1 MKGEHHSFLWDAKS
15 KRIVRANYCG
25 PGTNLKERL
34 ARGDKPVNKLDAI
47 CLRHDQAYANALT
60 VDDIR
65 RADQDMLVAVDGE
78 DDIYAWE
85 RVQVRPA
92 IAAKMALEDAAILDR
107 EAFAGDL
114 PGLGNDEISIETKKK
129 FIRNYYKDHPF
140 KYKRLSSQVY
150 QATRIHA
157 VQKVSYKM
165 PHYYQGRAAH
175 RRQFPLKKRRPRY
188 NKRGG
193 LYNRRGGYNRFSPQY
208 GRQSFRTT
216 SGHMLGRP
224 EKKFLDS
231 DISDAVVTTGI
242 EFGTGDIL
250 TVVAG
255 TGESQR
261 VGRKIMVTNIHL
273 RGVLA
278 LNRIADA
285 ATGALPDQ
293 IRIMVVLD
301 KQCNGA
307 AATAALLL
315 QTDNITSFR
324 NVENIGRFQMLY
336 DKTIALHVV
345 NSGGTGAVNDTS
357 ETNKLWKVNLN
368 VRIPIEYSSTTG
380 AITERCCNNIFV
392 CQISHTGLMALKIA
406 KARIRYVG

>member
-1 MKGEHHSFLWDAKS
+1 MKGETHAWLWANHHP
-15 KRIVRANYCG
+15 VRAHFCG

-34 ARGDKPVNKLDAI
+34 RRGDKPVNKLDAI
-47 CLRHDQAYANALT
+47 CLRHDQAYAAATN

-65 RADQDMLVAVDGE
+65 RADEAMVAAMRAE
-78 DDIYAWE
+78 NDITRFE
-85 RVQVRPA
+85 RIEVGGPIQ
-92 IAAKMALEDAAILDR
+92 AKMAAEDLRILRRD
-107 EAFAGDL
+107 AFAGDL
-114 PGLGNDEISIETKKK
+114 AGLGNDEIDLETKKK

-140 KYKRLSSQVY
+140 GYKRLSARSY
-150 QATRIHA
+150 QLTKTIE
-157 VQKVSYKM
+157 VQKTMSYRR
-165 PHYYQGRAAH
+165 GR
-175 RRQFPLKKRRPRY
+175 RSRSRKRYGKKR
-188 NKRGG
+188 
-193 LYNRRGGYNRFSPQY
+193 YNRTGGYNRFAPRYVSS
-208 GRQSFRTT
+208 SFRW
-216 SGHMLGRP
+216 GRGGMRGGVQQAHAGMFGRP

-250 TVVAG
+250 TIAAG

-261 VGRKIMVTNIHL
+261 VGRKIVVKSLHFKA
-273 RGVLA
+273 VLA

-307 AATAALLL
+307 AAAATLLL

-324 NVENIGRFQMLY
+324 NVENVGRFQMLY
-336 DKTIALHVV
+336 DKCIALHVV

-357 ETNKLWKVNLN
+357 ETNKLWKLNLN
-368 VRIPIEYSSTTG
+368 VNIPIEYSSTTG
-380 AITERCCNNIFV
+380 AITERCCNNIFI
-392 CQISHTGLMALKIA
+392 CQMSHTGLVAMKIA
-406 KARIRYVG
+406 KCRVRYVG